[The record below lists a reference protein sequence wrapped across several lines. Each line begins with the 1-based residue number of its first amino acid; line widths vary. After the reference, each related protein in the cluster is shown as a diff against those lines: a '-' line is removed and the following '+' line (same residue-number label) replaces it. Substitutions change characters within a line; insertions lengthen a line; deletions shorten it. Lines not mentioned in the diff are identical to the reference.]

1 MKKHNFL
8 RRLVALATSA
18 AIVLSAGI
26 LSTSAETGDVY
37 QDEDWAY
44 WDEGDH
50 YRLSLYVGCSD
61 KTDRNPLILPAYYN
75 GKPISSE
82 LSMAR
87 SYVALEYPNVPEI
100 NPYSIT
106 PTYSTNALQKNKKL
120 IELTVNHTGTV
131 NMTMRY
137 ASVLE
142 NVYLYCSELT
152 LNSDFNNNN
161 PSGCIYHVTNDNV
174 KNTLINAGI
183 SEANILIDLEA
194 VNIDTAALKDALSS
208 AKSYAQSD
216 YTSVSYKA
224 LTDAVAAGETVLAN
238 TEASQT
244 DIDDAAK
251 AINDAI
257 AGLVERANFSSLTA
271 ALDLAD
277 KHVESDYTEESY
289 SVLSEAVTAG
299 KAVAENTDAAQT
311 EVDNAAKAIND
322 AIDGLVKADS
332 SDLFTKLQNA
342 INAAEKYIE
351 SDFTADSWAKLT
363 AALNSASDI
372 SSESLRSQVE
382 SAISAIENADKGL
395 VIDYGIESEP
405 LAYIYSGGT
414 SAGLISGTA
423 DDSIAGAAKVKFTF
437 DCADDV
443 SYNPYASVEFKAVV
457 NGTESY
463 KKFVGTDGSYK
474 SGTTGW
480 TETLDLTNAVK
491 SGDSYE
497 ITGFTYSWGD
507 AGDYVYAVQK
517 VEFLD
522 ADGNVLKTVVKELK
536 TPTSDLETAIAAA
549 KAMADESL
557 YTADTLAVLNEE
569 IEKAEAL
576 AAEENPLPSAMAA
589 EIEALNAAAEAL
601 EYLSADYTAVD
612 EAIASIP
619 ADLSVYTD
627 ESAAAVNE
635 AVEAVVRG
643 KNITEQETVDGYAK
657 AINDAVSAL
666 EKKSDTTSS
675 ETSNSSVSSSEPS
688 NSSESTSETSSE
700 PTDSTTSGSS
710 SGSSSSSVSS
720 TSSASNGSTNKSTGN
735 GTGTSKTT
743 SDENANTGA
752 EAAGLGAAMLVCAIA
767 AVSLKKKK

>member
-1 MKKHNFL
+1 MKKHNLL
-8 RRLVALATSA
+8 RRLVAFA
-18 AIVLSAGI
+18 ASTAMI
-26 LSTSAETGDVY
+26 LSTVLVPSAYTYDS
-37 QDEDWAY
+37 DDWAIDY
-44 WDEGDH
+44 SPAYET
-50 YRLSLYVGCSD
+50 YAAMPKATSSN
-61 KTDRNPLILPAYYN
+61 TDVFFPDYYN
-75 GKPISSE
+75 GLPVLSLSAISKQCTS
-82 LSMAR
+82 
-87 SYVALEYPNVPEI
+87 VVYPNVPEL
-100 NPYSIT
+100 NPYT
-106 PTYSTNALQKNKKL
+106 VTCVKGTVRNKNTNLK
-120 IELTVNHTGTV
+120 TVTILHTGTIAL
-131 NMTMRY
+131 TLSY
-137 ASVLE
+137 ASAVE

-152 LNSDFNNNN
+152 FGTFGNNNSN
-161 PSGCIYHVTNDNV
+161 CIYHVTNDNV
-174 KNTLINAGI
+174 KNTLISAGI

-194 VNIDTAALKDALSS
+194 VTIDFTALKDALSS

-244 DIDDAAK
+244 DVDDAAK

-257 AGLVERANFSSLTA
+257 AGLVKRADFSALTS

-277 KHVESDYTEESY
+277 KYAESDYTEGSY
-289 SVLSEAVTAG
+289 SELSKAVTAG

-311 EVDNAAKAIND
+311 EADNAAQAIND

-342 INAAEKYIE
+342 IGAAEKHIE

-372 SSESLRSQVE
+372 SSESLRSQIE
-382 SAISAIENADKGL
+382 SAISAIDNAESGL

-414 SAGLISGTA
+414 SVGLTSGTA
-423 DDSIAGAAKVKFTF
+423 DDPIAGAEKVRFTF
-437 DCADDV
+437 DCAADV
-443 SYNPYASVEFKAVV
+443 SYNPYASVEFRAVV

-497 ITGFTYSWGD
+497 ITGFTYSWD
-507 AGDYVYAVQK
+507 NAGDYVYAVQK

-536 TPTSDLETAIAAA
+536 TPTSDLEAAIAAA

-576 AAEENPLPSAMAA
+576 AAEEKPLPSAMAA

-627 ESAAAVNE
+627 ESVAAVNE

-675 ETSNSSVSSSEPS
+675 EPSNSSVSSSEPS
-688 NSSESTSETSSE
+688 SSSESTSETSSE

-710 SGSSSSSVSS
+710 SSSSSSVSS

-735 GTGTSKTT
+735 GAGASKTT

-752 EAAGLGAAMLVCAIA
+752 EAAGLGAVIIAGAIA
-767 AVSLKKKK
+767 AISLKKKK

>member
-18 AIVLSAGI
+18 AIVLSVGI

-37 QDEDWAY
+37 HDEDWAY

-61 KTDRNPLILPAYYN
+61 KTDRNPLVLPGYYN
-75 GKPISSE
+75 GKPVSSE
-82 LSMAR
+82 LSMSR

-106 PTYSTNALQKNKKL
+106 PTYSSNALSKNKKL
-120 IELTVNHTGTV
+120 VELTVKHTGTV

-137 ASVLE
+137 AAVLE
-142 NVYLYCSELT
+142 NVYLYCSELI
-152 LNSDFNNNN
+152 LDSNFNNNN
-161 PSGCIYHVTNDNV
+161 PSVCVYHVTNQNV
-174 KNTLINAGI
+174 KDTLIAAGI
-183 SEANILIDLEA
+183 SENNILIDLESTET
-194 VNIDTAALKDALSS
+194 VDFSELRTLVES
-208 AKSYAQSD
+208 AKNYAQSD

-224 LTDAVAAGETVLAN
+224 LADAVAAGETVLAN
-238 TEASQT
+238 TDASQT
-244 DIDDAAK
+244 DVDDAAK

-257 AGLVERANFSSLTA
+257 AGLVKRADFSALTS
-271 ALDLAD
+271 ALDSAD
-277 KHVESDYTEESY
+277 KYAESDYTEESY
-289 SVLSEAVTAG
+289 SALSKAVTAG
-299 KAVAENTDAAQT
+299 KAVAENTDATQT
-311 EVDNAAKAIND
+311 EVDSAAQAIDD
-322 AIDGLVKADS
+322 AIDGLVKADG
-332 SDLFTKLQNA
+332 SDLFAKLQEA
-342 INAAEKYIE
+342 IDAAGKHIE
-351 SDFTADSWAKLT
+351 SDFAADSWAKLT
-363 AALNSASDI
+363 AALSSASDV
-372 SSESLRSQVE
+372 SSESLRSQIE
-382 SAISAIENADKGL
+382 SAISAIENAENGL

-414 SAGLISGTA
+414 SVQLTSGTA
-423 DDSIAGAAKVKFTF
+423 DDSVAGAAKVKFTF
-437 DCADDV
+437 DCAGDV
-443 SYNPYASVEFKAVV
+443 SYNPYASVEFTALV

-480 TETLDLTNAVK
+480 TETLDLTNAVN
-491 SGDSYE
+491 SSDSYE
-497 ITGFTYSWGD
+497 ISGFTYSWGD

-522 ADGNVLKTVVKELK
+522 ADGNVLKTVVKEQK
-536 TPTSDLETAIAAA
+536 TPTSDLEAAIAAA
-549 KAMADESL
+549 KAKADESL
-557 YTADTLAVLNEE
+557 YTADSLAVLNGE

-576 AAEENPLPSAMAA
+576 AAEEKPLPSAMSA
-589 EIEALNAAAEAL
+589 EIEALTAAVEAL
-601 EYLSADYTAVD
+601 EYLPADYTAVD

-657 AINDAVSAL
+657 AINDAVAAL
-666 EKKSDTTSS
+666 EKKPDTTSSEPSNSSETSS
-675 ETSNSSVSSSEPS
+675 ETSNSSESS
-688 NSSESTSETSSE
+688 SETSSE
-700 PTDSTTSGSS
+700 SSDSTN
-710 SGSSSSSVSS
+710 SSSSSVSS
-720 TSSASNGSTNKSTGN
+720 TSSAANSSSNKSTGN
-735 GTGTSKTT
+735 GGAGTSKTA
-743 SDENANTGA
+743 SDENAKTGA
-752 EAAGLGAAMLVCAIA
+752 EAAGLGAVMLVCAIA